1 MPTQGMRFDGVRLRW
16 LLVLIVAIAAAPSFA
31 LNLARLSA
39 ASETALAAAHE
50 RAATLARDGAQAHTE
65 ILAKSHQLLEI
76 LRQVPAVR
84 HVTTECNATLRSIQD
99 NRPWIT
105 SIFVVDRSGRGICGS
120 MEHPQTFDISKREY
134 FQTALNRRS
143 INVSDVLVGQVSKRP
158 IMVATLPMF
167 DEREKL
173 DIIIGLGIDLGWIN
187 RIATDASA
195 KFGGLLIAVDRAG
208 RVVLQQPHRDD
219 QEERPLHDSEL
230 VRSIVAATA
239 PTFEATDAA
248 GDERIFGVARLAE
261 TGTTIAAGL
270 KRSDVLAPSDRAFRA
285 DLLFLLFVT
294 IGSAA
299 AALLV
304 AEFSVLR
311 GVRLLKSAARRLKA
325 GRMGLRVTLPPF
337 VATELHDFAATYNAM
352 TAEFERLAYLDR
364 LTGLPNRR
372 YLERQLLER
381 GVKRGREAVLAID
394 LDGFKPVNDT
404 HGHAVGDR
412 VLAAVARRIN
422 DAVTDRGLLAR
433 VGGDEFVAIVPLCSD
448 SQTREFA
455 RGCAEDIR
463 KALEQPIEIDGVS
476 FLVGCSIGVAIIP
489 DDASTL
495 AGALAVA
502 DAALY
507 EAKRAGRNRVID
519 HAPPL
524 AVDAFRGDAPAR
536 QWAQLEMVG
545 PW

>member
-1 MPTQGMRFDGVRLRW
+1 
-16 LLVLIVAIAAAPSFA
+16 VLIVAIAVAPSFA
-31 LNLARLSA
+31 LNLARLNAS
-39 ASETALAAAHE
+39 SETALAAAQE
-50 RAATLARDGAQAHTE
+50 RAATLAREGAQAHTE
-65 ILAKSHQLLEI
+65 TLARSHQLLEI
-76 LRQVPAVR
+76 LGQVPAVR

-99 NRPWIT
+99 NRPWI
-105 SIFVVDRSGRGICGS
+105 SGILVVDRAGRGICGS
-120 MEHPQTFDISKREY
+120 MDNPQAFDVSKREH
-134 FQTALNRRS
+134 FQAVLKRRDFS
-143 INVSDVLVGQVSKRP
+143 VSDLIIGQVSKRP
-158 IMVATLPMF
+158 IVVASLPLF
-167 DEREKL
+167 DERENL
-173 DIIIGLGIDLGWIN
+173 DIIVALGIDLAWIN
-187 RIATDASA
+187 RLATEASA
-195 KFGGLLIAVDRAG
+195 RFGGLLVAVDRTG
-208 RVVLQQPHRDD
+208 SVVRQQPQGDGH
-219 QEERPLHDSEL
+219 QEHPLHDSAL
-230 VRSIVAATA
+230 VKRIVSTTT
-239 PTFEATDAA
+239 PTFEGIDAV
-248 GDERIFGVARLAE
+248 GDERIFGVARLGE
-261 TGTTIAAGL
+261 TGTTIAVGL
-270 KRSDVLAPSDRAFRA
+270 KRSDVLEPSDRAFRA
-285 DLLFLLFVT
+285 DLLFLLVVT

-311 GVRLLKSAARRLKA
+311 GVRLLKSAALRLKA
-325 GRMGLRVTLPPF
+325 GHMGLRVTLPPF

-381 GVKRGREAVLAID
+381 GVKRAREAVLAID

-422 DAVTDRGLLAR
+422 DAVTDRGMLAR
-433 VGGDEFVAIVPLCSD
+433 VGGDEFAAIVPLGND
-448 SQTREFA
+448 SPTREIA

-476 FLVGCSIGVAIIP
+476 FAVGCSIGVAIIP

-524 AVDAFRGDAPAR
+524 AAEAFRGDAPVR
-536 QWAQLEMVG
+536 QWAKLEMVG

>member
-1 MPTQGMRFDGVRLRW
+1 MPTQGMRFGGVRLRW

-39 ASETALAAAHE
+39 SSETALAAAHE
-50 RAATLARDGAQAHTE
+50 RAATLARDGAQAHVE
-65 ILAKSHQLLEI
+65 ILAKSRQLLEL

-84 HVTTECNATLRSIQD
+84 HVTTECNATLRSVDD

-105 SIFVVDRSGRGICGS
+105 SIFVVDRAGRGICGS
-120 MEHPQTFDISKREY
+120 MENPLAFDISKREY
-134 FQTALNRRS
+134 FQAALNQRS
-143 INVSDVLVGQVSKRP
+143 VSVSDVIIGQVSKRP
-158 IMVATLPMF
+158 VMVATLPMF
-167 DEREKL
+167 DERENL
-173 DIIIGLGIDLGWIN
+173 DIVVGVGIDLAWIN
-187 RIATDASA
+187 RIATEASA
-195 KFGGLLIAVDRAG
+195 KFGGLMVAVDRAG
-208 RVVLQQPHRDD
+208 RVVLQQPQRDGP
-219 QEERPLHDSEL
+219 QEQPLHDGAL
-230 VRSIVAATA
+230 VHRIVSAAA
-239 PTFEATDAA
+239 PTFEGTDAI

-261 TGTTIAAGL
+261 TGTTIAVGL
-270 KRSDVLAPSDRAFRA
+270 KRSDVLEPSDRAFRA

-311 GVRLLKSAARRLKA
+311 GVRLLKSAALHLKA

-372 YLERQLLER
+372 YLERQLRER

-433 VGGDEFVAIVPLCSD
+433 VGGDEFAAIVPLRND
-448 SQTREFA
+448 TQTREIA
-455 RGCAEDIR
+455 CGCAEGIR

-476 FLVGCSIGVAIIP
+476 FPVGCSIGVAIIP

-524 AVDAFRGDAPAR
+524 AVDAFRGDTQVR